1 MKNEF
6 YILSKTYT
14 NYAIAVQEE
23 QPFIVEECPVCG
35 AIFDKR
41 IEEKYKMHF
50 EGKKVG
56 DYYFAPICNIVSEKM
71 LQLLKDNEITGFREK
86 EIECTGWYDRH
97 GNKLDMDFEYVELE
111 VTGRGGDLLDIDGEK
126 VKKCPEC
133 NNLDWDSLEE
143 VEGLSI
149 GEEWDGSDIFYFDD
163 WKGAVIVTQRVKE
176 LLESEGMKNIDF
188 TKLSE
193 YEPECFNLLPQ

>member
-1 MKNEF
+1 MKEEF
-6 YILSKTYT
+6 YIVDELTG
-14 NYAIAVQEE
+14 YARAMGDEGQI
-23 QPFIVEECPVCG
+23 IVEQCPVCG
-35 AIFDKR
+35 SALRKR
-41 IEEKYKMHF
+41 KNEKLKFHF
-50 EGKKVG
+50 EGKRIG
-56 DYYFAPICNIVSEKM
+56 DYYYTHTCNLISKRM
-71 LQLLKDNEITGFREK
+71 LQLLKDNGITGFVEK

-111 VTGRGGDLLDIDGEK
+111 VTGRGGDLLDINGEK

-163 WKGAVIVTQRVKE
+163 WEGAVIVTQRVKD

-193 YEPECFNLLPQ
+193 YEPECFNIFPV

>member
-1 MKNEF
+1 MKEEF
-6 YILSKTYT
+6 YIVDELTG
-14 NYAIAVQEE
+14 YARAMGDEGQI
-23 QPFIVEECPVCG
+23 IVEQCPVCG
-35 AIFDKR
+35 SALRKR
-41 IEEKYKMHF
+41 KNEKLKFHF
-50 EGKKVG
+50 EGKRIG
-56 DYYFAPICNIVSEKM
+56 DYYYTHTCNLISKRM
-71 LQLLKDNEITGFREK
+71 LQLLKDSGITGFVEK

-111 VTGRGGDLLDIDGEK
+111 VTGRGGDLFDIDGEK

-163 WKGAVIVTQRVKE
+163 WEGAVIVTQRVKD

-193 YEPECFNLLPQ
+193 YEPECFNLLPV

>member
-1 MKNEF
+1 MKEEF
-6 YILSKTYT
+6 YIVDELTG
-14 NYAIAVQEE
+14 YARAIGDERQI
-23 QPFIVEECPVCG
+23 IVEECPVCG
-35 AIFDKR
+35 SAIRKR
-41 IEEKYKMHF
+41 KNEKLKLHF
-50 EGKKVG
+50 EGKRMG
-56 DYYFAPICNIVSEKM
+56 DYYYTHTCNLISKRM
-71 LQLLKDNEITGFREK
+71 LQLLKDNGITGFVEK

-176 LLESEGMKNIDF
+176 LLESEGMKIIDF

>member
-1 MKNEF
+1 MKEEF
-6 YILSKTYT
+6 YIVDELTG
-14 NYAIAVQEE
+14 YARAIGDERQI
-23 QPFIVEECPVCG
+23 IVEECPVCG
-35 AIFDKR
+35 SAIRKR
-41 IEEKYKMHF
+41 KNEKLKLHF
-50 EGKKVG
+50 EGKRMG
-56 DYYFAPICNIVSEKM
+56 DYYYTHTCNLISKRM
-71 LQLLKDNEITGFREK
+71 LQLLKDNGITGFVEK
-86 EIECTGWYDRH
+86 EIECTRWYDRH